1 MASTKYSYIDNPRY
15 SQSGIII
22 QDGEFKDVIYLYGK
36 VKFIEENEHMR
47 LKFDYDVVRNP
58 NNVDTNSDTFRNII
72 GDILTENIER
82 EVNDQRTNRENDTK
96 ESSI

>member
-1 MASTKYSYIDNPRY
+1 MALTKYSYIDNPRY

-22 QDGEFKDVIYLYGK
+22 EDGEFKDVIYLYGK
-36 VKFIEENEHMR
+36 VKFIEENEHLR

-58 NNVDTNSDTFRNII
+58 NNVDTYSDKFRNII
-72 GDILTENIER
+72 GEILSENIEK
-82 EVNDQRTNRENDTK
+82 EVTGKNRENDPK

>member
-22 QDGEFKDVIYLYGK
+22 EDGEFKDVIYLYGK
-36 VKFIEENEHMR
+36 VKFIEESEHLR

-58 NNVDTNSDTFRNII
+58 NNVDTDSDKFRNII
-72 GDILTENIER
+72 GDILSENIET
-82 EVNDQRTNRENDTK
+82 EVNGKNREN
-96 ESSI
+96 SPS

>member
-36 VKFIEENEHMR
+36 VKFIEESEHLR

-58 NNVDTNSDTFRNII
+58 HNVDTYSDKFRNII
-72 GDILTENIER
+72 GDILSENIEK
-82 EVNDQRTNRENDTK
+82 EVNGKNRENNPK

>member
-36 VKFIEENEHMR
+36 VKFIEESEQLR

-58 NNVDTNSDTFRNII
+58 NNVDTYSDKFRNVI
-72 GDILTENIER
+72 GDILSENIEK
-82 EVNDQRTNRENDTK
+82 EVNGKNRENDTK
-96 ESSI
+96 ESSL

>member
-22 QDGEFKDVIYLYGK
+22 EDGEFKYVIYLYGK
-36 VKFIEENEHMR
+36 VKFIEESEHLR

-58 NNVDTNSDTFRNII
+58 NNVDTDSDKFRNII
-72 GDILTENIER
+72 GDILSENIEK
-82 EVNDQRTNRENDTK
+82 EVNGKNRENNPK

>member
-36 VKFIEENEHMR
+36 VKFIEESEQLR

-58 NNVDTNSDTFRNII
+58 NNVDTYSDKFRNVI
-72 GDILTENIER
+72 GDILSENIEK
-82 EVNDQRTNRENDTK
+82 EVNGKNRENNPK